1 MFKKVKGFRDIFGK
15 DTFYWQLIEDKFRNY
30 FSKFGYE
37 EIKIPILE
45 RTDLF
50 VRGIGET
57 TDIVEKEMF
66 TFQDRDG
73 TYLSLRPEGTASVV
87 RSFIENKLYEPPS
100 IRKYYYY
107 GPMFRRE
114 RPQKGRFRQ
123 FYQIGIEAFGS
134 VSPLLDAEVIYILY
148 TFLNSF
154 DISEFLKL
162 EINSIG
168 CAECRSKYREKLVN
182 YFEKYKSDLCNDCI
196 NRLGRNPLRILDC
209 KVESCKII
217 VKNAPLI
224 LDFLCNDCAK
234 HFNKLKDY
242 LNVFEVEFAVN
253 PKIVRGLDYYVKTA
267 FEMVTD
273 KLGASSAVGAG
284 GRYDGLI
291 KALGGPDIPGIGF
304 AIGVDRLVELVKI
317 KRDMEYRLVDCY
329 IITFDEYVK
338 EAVSLLNILRT
349 EGYNTT
355 IGYDLGSIKS
365 EMKKANR
372 LNAKTVLIIGEDEV
386 KNDVITLR
394 DMDSG
399 EQSHVTYDEL
409 LNKLEKIIN

>member
-15 DTFYWQLIEDKFRNY
+15 DTFYWQMVEDRFKSF

-73 TYLSLRPEGTASVV
+73 TYLSLRPEGTAPVV

-123 FYQIGIEAFGS
+123 FYQVGIEAFGS

-148 TFLNSF
+148 SFLNSF
-154 DISEFLKL
+154 GINEYLRM

-168 CAECRSKYREKLVN
+168 CPECRPNYREKLVE
-182 YFEKYKSDLCNDCI
+182 YLEKYKSDLCKDCN

-209 KVESCKII
+209 KVESCKDI
-217 VKNAPLI
+217 VKDAPLI
-224 LDFLCNDCAK
+224 LDYLCNDCAG
-234 HFNKLKDY
+234 HFEKLKEY
-242 LNVFEVEFAVN
+242 LDDFGVEFVVN

-304 AIGVDRLVELVKI
+304 AIGVDRLVELIKI
-317 KRDMEYRLVDCY
+317 KQDVEYRLIDCY
-329 IITFDEYVK
+329 VITFDEYVK
-338 EAVSLLNILRT
+338 QAVSLVNLLRN
-349 EGYNTT
+349 EGFNVTL
-355 IGYDLGSIKS
+355 GYDLGSIKS

-372 LNAKTVLIIGEDEV
+372 LGAKTVLIIGEDEV
-386 KNDVITLR
+386 KNGVITLKN
-394 DMDSG
+394 MDSG
-399 EQSHVTYDEL
+399 EQLQVTNDEL
-409 LNKLEKIIN
+409 LNRLKKIIN